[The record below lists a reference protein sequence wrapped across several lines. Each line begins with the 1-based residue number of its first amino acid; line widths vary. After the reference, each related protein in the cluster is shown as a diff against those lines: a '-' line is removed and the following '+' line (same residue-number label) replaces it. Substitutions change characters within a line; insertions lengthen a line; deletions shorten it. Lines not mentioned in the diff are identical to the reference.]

1 MKMVTKDQSETTQ
14 LCLILL
20 FSLVAWLATIVGRNA
35 KIPNNQA
42 NQATQG
48 SQQQQVR
55 QQQDGSKPID
65 NTPSVPAGDFVR
77 PVDDRITS
85 NFGPRIHPVLG
96 TTRYH
101 QGIDIA
107 APVGTPI
114 RSPWGGV
121 VDSKVDDGACGLGLR
136 IKHSN
141 GLLSVF
147 CHLSDNNVVS
157 EGASVSAGQTVA
169 MSGNTGRSTGPHL
182 HWGVKENDQYTD
194 PMKFWK

>member
-1 MKMVTKDQSETTQ
+1 MMKIARESETTQ
-14 LCLILL
+14 PCLILL
-20 FSLVAWLATIVGRNA
+20 FSLIAWLASIVGRNA
-35 KIPNNQA
+35 RIPTNQA
-42 NQATQG
+42 IQG
-48 SQQQQVR
+48 SQQQQQVR
-55 QQQDGSKPID
+55 QPGVQQPGVRQPGAI
-65 NTPSVPAGDFVR
+65 PSVPAGDFVR

-96 TTRYH
+96 TTRHH

-107 APVGTPI
+107 ASIGTEV

-136 IKHSN
+136 VRHSN

-157 EGASVSAGQTVA
+157 EGTNVSAGQTIA
-169 MSGNTGRSTGPHL
+169 RSGNTGRSTGPHL

-194 PMKFWK
+194 PMNYWK